1 MMRST
6 AVGLWVV
13 LGLVGCR
20 KTPTTPPTPVEP
32 APAVVPVDVQPE
44 RASGCR
50 ADVPEVTSTGGLVVA
65 AHPEAAAIGAQVLR
79 DGGNAMDAALAV
91 AVALTLVEPQS
102 SGIGGGA
109 FLLHYDAA
117 SAELTAWDG
126 REVAPAA
133 ADPSYFLVDGA
144 PAPWPEMVAG
154 GRSVGVPGLVRML
167 EAAHEAHGV
176 WPWGALWQPTAEL
189 AEAGFAVT
197 PRMHGSIEGIGQT
210 PMNVLARDAAA
221 AAYFLPDGEPLPVG
235 HVLKNPA
242 LAETV
247 RRIAAEG
254 ADAFYT
260 GPMAEIMVARVQQAS
275 DNPGIVTA
283 DDFAAY
289 RAVRR
294 APVCVPFA
302 GRSVC
307 GHPPPT
313 SGGVTT
319 LQILGLL
326 EADGATTTPHHFVEA
341 ARLAWADR
349 GRYLADPDAVAVPTE
364 ALLDSAYLASR
375 AASIGSTRGPTPSP
389 GEVALPAAPTEP
401 LCSEGRDTTHLVVV
415 DGEGNAVSMTSS
427 IENAFGSGL
436 FVEGFLLNNQLTDF
450 DFAPTRDDGSAVANR
465 VQACKRPRSS
475 MSPLIVLGAN
485 GVELAVGSPGG
496 SRIIQYT
503 ARVVVD
509 VLEHGASVHEA
520 IARPNL
526 VSRGDH
532 VEVEDGCG
540 TPAPTVDLQVLTDGA
555 HPVVRTELN
564 SGLHGVERTA
574 EGWRAGIDPRREGA
588 AVAVE

>member
-1 MMRST
+1 MRRPI

-20 KTPTTPPTPVEP
+20 KTPTTPPTS
-32 APAVVPVDVQPE
+32 AVPVPAEVSADVQPE

-50 ADVPEVTSTGGLVVA
+50 ADVSEVTSTGGMVVA
-65 AHPEAAAIGAQVLR
+65 AHPEAVAIGAQVLR

-126 REVAPAA
+126 RETAPSA

-144 PAPWPEMVAG
+144 PAPWPEMVPG
-154 GRSVGVPGLVRML
+154 GRAVGVPGLVRML
-167 EAAHEAHGV
+167 EAAHEAHGLS
-176 WPWGALWQPTAEL
+176 PWGALWRPTADL
-189 AEAGFAVT
+189 AEAGFTVT
-197 PRMHGSIEGIGQT
+197 PRMHGSIVGIGKT

-221 AAYFLPDGEPLPVG
+221 AAYFLPGGEPLPVG
-235 HVLKNPA
+235 HVLTNPA

-254 ADAFYT
+254 ADAFYVGT
-260 GPMAEIMVARVQQAS
+260 LAETMVARVQQAS
-275 DNPGIVTA
+275 KNPGVVTT

-294 APVCVPFA
+294 EPVCVRFA

-319 LQILGLL
+319 LQILGVL
-326 EADGATTTPHHFVEA
+326 EADGAPTTPHRFVEA

-349 GRYLADPDAVAVPTE
+349 GRYLADPDAVAVPTK
-364 ALLDSAYLASR
+364 ALLDGDYLASR
-375 AASIGSTRGPTPSP
+375 AAVIGPTRGPP
-389 GEVALPAAPTEP
+389 PAAGVVAMPAPPTDP
-401 LCSEGRDTTHLVVV
+401 LCPEGRDTTHLVVV
-415 DGEGNAVSMTSS
+415 DGEGNVVSMTSS

-475 MSPLIVLGAN
+475 MSPLIVLGAD

-509 VLEHGASVHEA
+509 VLEHGASVQEA
-520 IARPNL
+520 IARPNV
-526 VSRGDH
+526 VSRGEH
-532 VEVEDGCG
+532 VEVEEGCG
-540 TPAPTVDLQVLTDGA
+540 SPAPAASLQVLSDGA

-564 SGLHGVERTA
+564 SGLHGIERTA

-588 AVAVE
+588 AAAVD